1 MEVLLWFSPKHGLCQ
16 VWSPPD
22 ERDQIEKARLR
33 RTESVEKRWK
43 VWLWKQVPKSTAS
56 TCVLGFQFA
65 TRPADSSAFGV
76 SFSARPKPKG
86 RLENGGSATETKKGK
101 HGETSMQMAPWQDS
115 GFVHPLVSYMRARQG
130 WKKAECCEVVSLLWQ
145 TGVIPIHSFLQSTR
159 QLSGWHH
166 AFGWFLMFCLS
177 FELCFVLDV
186 NCQRCE
192 DALGLFADHG
202 PSNYSSLIV

>member
-86 RLENGGSATETKKGK
+86 RLENDGSATETKKGK

-130 WKKAECCEVVSLLWQ
+130 WKKDECCEVISLLWQ
-145 TGVIPIHSFLQSTR
+145 TPPFFWGLFRFIP
-159 QLSGWHH
+159 
-166 AFGWFLMFCLS
+166 FCKAPGSCPDDIMLLDG
-177 FELCFVLDV
+177 FWCFVYHL
-186 NCQRCE
+186 NFASSWMWTAR
-192 DALGLFADHG
+192 DARML
-202 PSNYSSLIV
+202 